1 MSSALETVEKAYDL
15 ARRADHR
22 KLREMIADDATWYP
36 AKEGGWNPCL
46 DGDMIVRTLLW
57 RSGSANRM
65 RPGEVIIDLGDR
77 VVMQMKGRRLDRL
90 GAKGF
95 VPRLFQIVEVR
106 NGKIVRMH
114 DYPRRADA
122 LAAAGLKA

>member
-1 MSSALETVEKAYDL
+1 
-15 ARRADHR
+15 
-22 KLREMIADDATWYP
+22 
-36 AKEGGWNPCL
+36 
-46 DGDMIVRTLLW
+46 MIVRTLLW

-114 DYPRRADA
+114 DYPRRSDA
-122 LAAAGLKA
+122 LAAAGIKA